1 MTLVSKILFLL
12 LCALLLTPL
21 ASARESST
29 WSYKSITF
37 AGKSIKYISV
47 PRDSSYEVVA
57 SVSNTGA
64 SLQSLIVQVSGVAGI
79 NGAYFIPRD
88 YTKRPDVTNAPR
100 IS

>member
-1 MTLVSKILFLL
+1 M
-12 LCALLLTPL
+12 AN
-21 ASARESST
+21 ARESST

-37 AGKSIKYISV
+37 AGKPIKYISV
-47 PRDSSYEVVA
+47 PRDSGYEVVA

-64 SLQSLIVQVSGVAGI
+64 SLQSLIVQVDGVAGI

-88 YTKRPDVTNAPR
+88 YTKRPDATNAPR